1 MNEEVQQSAESGAG
15 SAEATGSADAAAGG
29 LQLDQ
34 IMGQLQTFAVE
45 YGMKVVG
52 AILILI
58 VGWIIAGLVARGIR
72 NGLGKSGKVDGV
84 IVKFAATT
92 ARTLV
97 LIFTVIAVLSK
108 FGVETASIV
117 GVFAAASLAIGLAL
131 QGTLSNFAAGIMILL
146 FRPFG
151 DGENVEL
158 NGVFGSVQNVGIFA
172 TELKPPSGEFIL
184 IPNAQ
189 IWGSTIKNFTRNG
202 TRRIA
207 WEIGIG
213 YGDDHRKAS
222 ELMLQLCSADE
233 RILED
238 PEAYTAMRS
247 LGDNS
252 VVVTLY
258 CWTKVDDW
266 WATQNDLLQAIK
278 ETFDK
283 EGVSFPFPQR
293 DVHLYKAE

>member
-1 MNEEVQQSAESGAG
+1 MNEEVQQGAEGAA
-15 SAEATGSADAAAGG
+15 STADAASGG
-29 LQLDQ
+29 LQVDQ

-45 YGMKVVG
+45 YGMKVLG

-58 VGWIIAGLVARGIR
+58 VGWMVAGFVARGVR
-72 NGLGKSGKVDGV
+72 KGLERSGKIDGV

-97 LIFTVIAVLSK
+97 LIFTLIAVLSK

-151 DGENVEL
+151 DGDTVEL
-158 NGVFGSVQNVGIFA
+158 NGIIGGIQNVGIFA
-172 TELKPPSGEFIL
+172 TELKPASGEFVL
-184 IPNAQ
+184 IPNSQ

-202 TRRIA
+202 TRRIT

-222 ELMLQLCSADE
+222 ELMLQLCAADD
-233 RILED
+233 RILKD
-238 PEAYTAMRS
+238 PEPYTAMRS
-247 LGDNS
+247 LGDNA

-258 CWTKVDDW
+258 CFTSAGDW
-266 WATQNDLLQAIK
+266 WATQNDLLQGIK

-283 EGVSFPFPQR
+283 EGVSFPYPQR
-293 DVHLYKAE
+293 DVHLYKAD

>member
-1 MNEEVQQSAESGAG
+1 MNEEAQQGAESAAGA
-15 SAEATGSADAAAGG
+15 ADAAGGG
-29 LQLDQ
+29 LQVDQ
-34 IMGQLQTFAVE
+34 IMGQIQTFAVE
-45 YGMKVVG
+45 YGMKVLG

-58 VGWIIAGLVARGIR
+58 IGWMIAGFVARGVR
-72 NGLGKSGKVDGV
+72 KGLEKSGKIDGIV
-84 IVKFAATT
+84 VKFAATT

-97 LIFTVIAVLSK
+97 LIFTLIAVLSK

-151 DGENVEL
+151 DGDTVEL
-158 NGVFGSVQNVGIFA
+158 NGIIGGVQSVGIFA
-172 TELKPPSGEFIL
+172 TELKPASGEFVL
-184 IPNAQ
+184 IPNSQ

-202 TRRIA
+202 TRRIS

-222 ELMLQLCSADE
+222 ELMLQLCAADE
-233 RILED
+233 RILKD
-238 PEAYTAMRS
+238 PEPYTAMRN
-247 LGDNS
+247 LGDNA

-258 CWTKVDDW
+258 CWTEAGDW
-266 WATQNDLLQAIK
+266 WGTQNDLLQSIK

-293 DVHLYKAE
+293 DVHLYKAD